1 MKITDTHKKIL
12 RHIKKN
18 PQATLKELG
27 IASGIGATST
37 VDYHRK
43 ALMAAGLLRVTYAW
57 EVIDTNQTRT
67 PVGKE

>member
-1 MKITDTHKKIL
+1 MKITDTHKKML
-12 RHIKKN
+12 KYIKKN

-27 IASGIGATST
+27 EASGISSTST

-43 ALMAAGLLRVTYAW
+43 ALLAAGMLRVTYAW

-67 PVGKE
+67 